1 MAMKKNSYLEKWIE
15 FNTNSP
21 FIKTPL
27 HSAVYYHLVLLS
39 EHNNNAIIIDI
50 HELSKQICHNDIFEV
65 LNCIFDLKQWM
76 LISTSLLDKRSYKLI
91 KISLL

>member
-1 MAMKKNSYLEKWIE
+1 MKKNSYLEKWIE

-27 HSAVYYHLVLLS
+27 HSDVYYHLVLLWQ
-39 EHNNNAIIIDI
+39 HDNNLIIVDI
-50 HELSKQICHNDIFEV
+50 HELSKQVGHDDIFDV
-65 LNCIFDLKQWM
+65 LNCIFDLNQWK
-76 LISTSLLDKRSYKLI
+76 LISTILIDKRSYKLI

>member
-1 MAMKKNSYLEKWIE
+1 MKTNIYLEKWIE
-15 FNTNSP
+15 FNINSP

-27 HSAVYYHLVLLS
+27 HSDVYYHLVLLWQHDNS
-39 EHNNNAIIIDI
+39 HIIVDI
-50 HELSKQICHNDIFEV
+50 HELSKQIGYDDIFDI
-65 LNCIFDLKQWM
+65 LNCIFDLRRWG